1 MSQTENVQ
9 LVLPETPPSPQTE
22 DRHYRRLGLIVLRLL
37 VGVFGVWSA
46 FAPLSSAVAA
56 SGKVSVA
63 SSNRMIQ
70 HLDGGIVKA
79 ILVKDGDTV
88 KVGQELIELDSTQA
102 NAQLQIILSQYYE
115 NLGTESRLIA
125 ERDGKS
131 FITFSPDMDKMQN
144 SAARTMIM
152 EAQRREFTARAQQLI
167 DEKQVLTERI
177 EQLHNQVDGLEA
189 TIASKSSLSNSYDG
203 EIKEWEVLYQQQLID
218 KMRLRDVKRE
228 KVRTDGD
235 IANAK
240 AEIGRAKAQI
250 SEVQAQMI
258 ADKQKFIQQVVSE
271 LSDVQAK
278 LSDNRARLFALQD
291 TLKRTKMVAPVEGIV
306 TNLQIHT
313 IGGVVPSGKPV
324 MEIVPEGEPLII
336 DARIAATDIVN
347 VHVGLKAEIRFPGF
361 SHIKSL
367 NTVMGE
373 VIQIAPDTVVDETTK
388 SLYYPAQI
396 RVTAEGQKELLRN
409 HLSIQPG
416 IPAEVMIVVA
426 SRTFLDYIIH
436 PFKYMAARAFNEQ

>member
-22 DRHYRRLGLIVLRLL
+22 DRHYRRLGLIVLGLL